1 MPGPEP
7 PVVNGL
13 QIDQSLDFQRRF
25 ERVQTVAWRVLAL
38 VPLAAVAG
46 LFGGGLFSQATAG
59 GAGVTVSYDRFGR
72 MSVDTQLQVTVKRAR
87 SPVAVS
93 ISRGFLDGYD
103 VSEVRPQP
111 KHVTAYPGRVVFAF
125 AALPGASVFFTLQPK
140 RFGSSGGTVAIAGS
154 PPVHLHQLVYP

>member
-25 ERVQTVAWRVLAL
+25 RRVQTVAWRVLAL
-38 VPLAAVAG
+38 VPVAAVAG
-46 LFGGGLFSQATAG
+46 RFGGGLVSQVTAV

-72 MSVDTQLQVTVKRAR
+72 RSVDTQLQVTALRAR
-87 SPVAVS
+87 PPVAVS
-93 ISRGFLDGYD
+93 ISRGFLDGYS

-111 KHVTAYPGRVVFAF
+111 QRVSAYADRLVFAF
-125 AALPGASVFFTLQPK
+125 SALPGGAVSFTLQP
-140 RFGSSGGTVAIAGS
+140 RRLGSSSGTVTVAGS
-154 PPVHLHQLVYP
+154 RPVHVRQFVYP

>member
-1 MPGPEP
+1 MPGPAP

-25 ERVQTVAWRVLAL
+25 QRAQTVAWRVLAL
-38 VPLAAVAG
+38 LPLAAIAG
-46 LFGGGLFSQATAG
+46 LFGGGLFSQVTTR

-72 MSVDTQLQVTVKRAR
+72 RSVDTQLQVTIMRAR
-87 SPVAVS
+87 TPVAVS

-111 KHVTAYPGRVVFAF
+111 ERVTAQAGRVVFAF
-125 AALPGASVFFTLQPK
+125 AALPGASVSFTLQPQ
-140 RFGSSGGTVAIAGS
+140 RLGAGSGTVAVAGS
-154 PPVHLHQLVYP
+154 RPVRVHQLVYP

>member
-1 MPGPEP
+1 VPGPEP

-25 ERVQTVAWRVLAL
+25 RRVQTVAWRILAL
-38 VPLAAVAG
+38 LPVAAVAG
-46 LFGGGLFSQATAG
+46 LFGGGLFSQVTAG

-72 MSVDTQLQVTVKRAR
+72 RSVDTQLEVTVKRAR

-103 VSEVRPQP
+103 VSEVRPRP
-111 KHVTAYPGRVVFAF
+111 EHVTAYANRLVFAF
-125 AALPGASVFFTLQPK
+125 SALPGASVSFTLQAN
-140 RFGSSGGTVAIAGS
+140 RLGSSSGAVTVAGS
-154 PPVHLHQLVYP
+154 PPVHLHQLIYP